1 MMDESKVGLT
11 SKQKAGNFIGSFGLI
26 IILLVIFG
34 LFSFLIP
41 GVYFTWVNLR
51 DMIRFSSFVGIGA
64 IGMTFCIMTGNFD
77 ISVGSMLALAG
88 VLGASL
94 APRISGVGGVIV
106 TIIVGLFLGFI
117 NGVFVTK
124 LKIPAFITTLG
135 MLFVFRAIAYIYT
148 NNTPQYI
155 QDRFWISIGNK
166 TFLGLPIPI
175 YIMAVC
181 YGIAYLLLKKSP
193 VGRYII
199 AVGTNSRAATLSGI
213 NVDNIKILVFTLIGL
228 FVGIAAVI
236 NASMLGAANPGM
248 MGDGW
253 EFQVITAV
261 VLGGTALSGGSGSLG
276 GTLLA
281 ALIIIFLKTGMSNAQ
296 VNSYWQQVATGL
308 VLIFAVSINK
318 LKFWLIGQT
327 Q

>member
-1 MMDESKVGLT
+1 MMDESKVELT

-34 LFSFLIP
+34 FFSFLIP
-41 GVYFTWVNLR
+41 GVYFKWANLL

-64 IGMTFCIMTGNFD
+64 IGMTFCIMTGSFD

-94 APRISGVGGVIV
+94 ALRISGVGGVIV
-106 TIIVGLFLGFI
+106 TIIVALFLGFI

-135 MLFVFRAIAYIYT
+135 MLFIFRAIAYIYT

-213 NVDNIKILVFTLIGL
+213 NVDNIKILVFTLVGL

-308 VLIFAVSINK
+308 VLIFAVSLNK

>member
-1 MMDESKVGLT
+1 MTKAKFELT
-11 SKQKAGNFIGSFGLI
+11 PKQRAGNFLGSFGLI
-26 IILLVIFG
+26 IILFIIFG
-34 LFSFLIP
+34 FFSLLIP
-41 GVYFTWVNLR
+41 NLYFTWPNLL
-51 DMIRFSSFVGIGA
+51 DMVRFSSYVGIGA
-64 IGMTFCIMTGNFD
+64 IGMTFCIMTGDFD

-88 VLGASL
+88 VLGASVAL
-94 APRISGVGGVIV
+94 KAGGIFGVLV
-106 TIIVGLFLGFI
+106 TMAASVLLGLI
-117 NGVFVTK
+117 NGLFVTK

-135 MLFVFRAIAYIYT
+135 TMFIFRAIAYIYT
-148 NNTPQYI
+148 NNNPQYI
-155 QDRFWISIGNK
+155 QDRFWIFLGNGN
-166 TFLGLPIPI
+166 FLGLPLPI
-175 YIMAVC
+175 YIMIFC
-181 YGIAYLLLKKSP
+181 YLIAYILLKKSP
-193 VGRYII
+193 IGRYILAI
-199 AVGTNSRAATLSGI
+199 GTNSRAAALSGI
-213 NVDNIKILVFTLIGL
+213 NVDNVKILVFLLVGL
-228 FVGIAAVI
+228 FVGVSAVL
-236 NASMLGAANPGM
+236 NSSMLGVANPGM

-308 VLIFAVSINK
+308 VLIIAVSLNK

>member
-106 TIIVGLFLGFI
+106 TIIVALFLGFI

-135 MLFVFRAIAYIYT
+135 MLFIFRAIAYIYT

-166 TFLGLPIPI
+166 TFLGLPVPI

>member
-1 MMDESKVGLT
+1 MMDESKVRLT

-41 GVYFTWVNLR
+41 GVYFTWANLR

-106 TIIVGLFLGFI
+106 TIIVALFLGFI

-135 MLFVFRAIAYIYT
+135 MLFIFRAIAYIYT

-166 TFLGLPIPI
+166 TFLGLPLPI

-199 AVGTNSRAATLSGI
+199 AVGTNSRAAALSGI

-276 GTLLA
+276 GSLLA

-308 VLIFAVSINK
+308 VLIFAVSVNK

>member
-41 GVYFTWVNLR
+41 RVYFTWANLR

-106 TIIVGLFLGFI
+106 TIIVALFLGFI

-135 MLFVFRAIAYIYT
+135 MLFIFRAIAYIYT

-166 TFLGLPIPI
+166 TFLGLPLPI

-199 AVGTNSRAATLSGI
+199 AVGTNSRAAALSGI

-276 GTLLA
+276 GSLLA

>member
-41 GVYFTWVNLR
+41 RVYFTWANLR

-276 GTLLA
+276 GSLLA

>member
-1 MMDESKVGLT
+1 MMDETKIGLT

-41 GVYFTWVNLR
+41 RVYFTWANLR

-106 TIIVGLFLGFI
+106 TIIVALFLGFI

-135 MLFVFRAIAYIYT
+135 MLFIFRAIAYIYT

-166 TFLGLPIPI
+166 TFLGLPLPI

-181 YGIAYLLLKKSP
+181 YGIAYLLLKKTP

-276 GTLLA
+276 GSLLA

>member
-166 TFLGLPIPI
+166 TFLGLPLPI

>member
-1 MMDESKVGLT
+1 
-11 SKQKAGNFIGSFGLI
+11 
-26 IILLVIFG
+26 
-34 LFSFLIP
+34 
-41 GVYFTWVNLR
+41 
-51 DMIRFSSFVGIGA
+51 
-64 IGMTFCIMTGNFD
+64 MTGNFD

-106 TIIVGLFLGFI
+106 TIIVALFLGFI

-135 MLFVFRAIAYIYT
+135 MLFIFRAIAYIYT

-166 TFLGLPIPI
+166 TFLGLPLPI

>member
-1 MMDESKVGLT
+1 
-11 SKQKAGNFIGSFGLI
+11 
-26 IILLVIFG
+26 
-34 LFSFLIP
+34 
-41 GVYFTWVNLR
+41 
-51 DMIRFSSFVGIGA
+51 MIRFSSFVGIGA

>member
-41 GVYFTWVNLR
+41 GVYFTWANLR

>member
-41 GVYFTWVNLR
+41 GVYFKWANLR

>member
-1 MMDESKVGLT
+1 MMDESKVELT

-41 GVYFTWVNLR
+41 EVYFKWANLR

-106 TIIVGLFLGFI
+106 TIIVALFLGFI

-135 MLFVFRAIAYIYT
+135 MLFIFRAIAYIYT

-253 EFQVITAV
+253 EFQVITVV

>member
-106 TIIVGLFLGFI
+106 TIIVALFLGFI

-135 MLFVFRAIAYIYT
+135 MLFIFRAIAYIYT

-166 TFLGLPIPI
+166 TFLGLPLPI

-276 GTLLA
+276 GSLLA

>member
-1 MMDESKVGLT
+1 MMDESKVELT

-41 GVYFTWVNLR
+41 GVYFTWANLR

-106 TIIVGLFLGFI
+106 TIVVALSLGFI

-135 MLFVFRAIAYIYT
+135 MLFIFRAIAYIYT

-166 TFLGLPIPI
+166 TFLGLPLPI

>member
-1 MMDESKVGLT
+1 MDESKVLLN

-34 LFSFLIP
+34 FFSILIP
-41 GVYFTWVNLR
+41 GVYFTWANLI
-51 DMIRFSSFVGIGA
+51 DTIRFASFVGIGA

-88 VLGASL
+88 VVGASL
-94 APRISGVGGVIV
+94 APRISGVGGVAV
-106 TIIVGLFLGFI
+106 TILVASLLGFI
-117 NGVFVTK
+117 NGIFVTK
-124 LKIPAFITTLG
+124 LRIPAFITTLG
-135 MLFVFRAIAYIYT
+135 MLFIYRAIAYIYT
-148 NNTPQYI
+148 NNNPQYI
-155 QDRFWISIGNK
+155 QDSFWIAIGNK
-166 TFLGLPIPI
+166 NFLGLPLPI
-175 YIMAVC
+175 YIMAAC
-181 YGIAYLLLKKSP
+181 YGVAYLLLRKSP

-199 AVGTNSRAATLSGI
+199 AVGTNSRAAALSGI
-213 NVDNIKILVFTLIGL
+213 NVDNVKIGVFTLIGL

-236 NASMLGAANPGM
+236 NASMLGAVNPGM

-261 VLGGTALSGGSGSLG
+261 VLGGTALAGGSGSLG
-276 GTLLA
+276 GTLIA

>member
-1 MMDESKVGLT
+1 MIDESKVELN

>member
-1 MMDESKVGLT
+1 MDEHKIGLT
-11 SKQKAGNFIGSFGLI
+11 GKQKAGNFLSSFGLI
-26 IILLVIFG
+26 VILLLIFG
-34 LFSFLIP
+34 FFSAIIP
-41 GVYFTWVNLR
+41 RIYPTWPNII
-51 DMIRFSSFVGIGA
+51 DMIKFSSFVGIGA

-88 VLGASL
+88 VLGASV
-94 APRISGVGGVIV
+94 SVKVGGIVGVLV
-106 TIIVGLFLGFI
+106 TIAVAVLLGFI

-124 LKIPAFITTLG
+124 LRIPAFITTLG

-148 NNTPQYI
+148 DNTPQYI
-155 QDRFWISIGNK
+155 QDKFWI
-166 TFLGLPIPI
+166 FLGNGKFLGIPIPI

-181 YGIAYLLLKKSP
+181 YGIAFLLLRKAP
-193 VGRYII
+193 IGRYIL
-199 AVGTNSRAATLSGI
+199 AVGTNSKAAALSGI
-213 NVDNIKILVFTLIGL
+213 NVDNVKILVFTLIGL

-276 GTLLA
+276 GTLIA
-281 ALIIIFLKTGMSNAQ
+281 ALVIIFLKSGMSNAQ

-318 LKFWLIGQT
+318 LKFWLIGQA

>member
-117 NGVFVTK
+117 KTLPVTASISPK
-124 LKIPAFITTLG
+124 LLWTPFPSILPAL
-135 MLFVFRAIAYIYT
+135 R
-148 NNTPQYI
+148 
-155 QDRFWISIGNK
+155 K
-166 TFLGLPIPI
+166 
-175 YIMAVC
+175 
-181 YGIAYLLLKKSP
+181 
-193 VGRYII
+193 
-199 AVGTNSRAATLSGI
+199 
-213 NVDNIKILVFTLIGL
+213 
-228 FVGIAAVI
+228 
-236 NASMLGAANPGM
+236 
-248 MGDGW
+248 
-253 EFQVITAV
+253 
-261 VLGGTALSGGSGSLG
+261 
-276 GTLLA
+276 
-281 ALIIIFLKTGMSNAQ
+281 
-296 VNSYWQQVATGL
+296 
-308 VLIFAVSINK
+308 
-318 LKFWLIGQT
+318 
-327 Q
+327 

>member
-41 GVYFTWVNLR
+41 GVYFKWANLR

-94 APRISGVGGVIV
+94 ASRISGVGGVIV
-106 TIIVGLFLGFI
+106 TIIVALFLGFI

-135 MLFVFRAIAYIYT
+135 MLFIFRAIAYIYT
-148 NNTPQYI
+148 NNNPQYI

-181 YGIAYLLLKKSP
+181 YGIAYLLLRKSP
-193 VGRYII
+193 VGRYIL

-213 NVDNIKILVFTLIGL
+213 NVDNIKILVFTLVGL

>member
-1 MMDESKVGLT
+1 MDESKVLLN

-34 LFSFLIP
+34 FFSLLIP
-41 GVYFTWVNLR
+41 KVYFTWPNLL

-94 APRISGVGGVIV
+94 VPRISGVGGVAV
-106 TIIVGLFLGFI
+106 TIIAASLLGLI
-117 NGVFVTK
+117 NGIFVTK

-135 MLFVFRAIAYIYT
+135 MLFIYRAIAYIYT
-148 NNTPQYI
+148 NNNPQYI

-166 TFLGLPIPI
+166 NFLGLPLPI
-175 YIMAVC
+175 YIMAAC
-181 YGIAYLLLKKSP
+181 YGIAYLLLRKSP

-199 AVGTNSRAATLSGI
+199 AVGTNNRAAALSGI
-213 NVDNIKILVFTLIGL
+213 KVDNVKIWVFTLVGL

-261 VLGGTALSGGSGSLG
+261 VLGGTALAGGSGSLG
-276 GTLLA
+276 GTLIA

>member
-41 GVYFTWVNLR
+41 RVYFTWANLR

-106 TIIVGLFLGFI
+106 TIIVALFLGFI

-135 MLFVFRAIAYIYT
+135 MLFIFRAIAYIYT

-166 TFLGLPIPI
+166 TFLGLPLPI

-181 YGIAYLLLKKSP
+181 YGIAYLLLKKTP

-276 GTLLA
+276 GSLLA

>member
-41 GVYFTWVNLR
+41 EAYFTWANLR

-106 TIIVGLFLGFI
+106 TIIVALFLGFI

-135 MLFVFRAIAYIYT
+135 MLFIFRAIAYIYT

-166 TFLGLPIPI
+166 TFLGLPLPI

-276 GTLLA
+276 GSLLA

-296 VNSYWQQVATGL
+296 VNSYWQQIATGL

>member
-106 TIIVGLFLGFI
+106 TIIVALFLGFI

-135 MLFVFRAIAYIYT
+135 MLFIFRAIAYIYT

-155 QDRFWISIGNK
+155 QDRFWIFIGNK
-166 TFLGLPIPI
+166 TFLGLPVPI

>member
-41 GVYFTWVNLR
+41 GVYFKWANLR

-94 APRISGVGGVIV
+94 ASRISGVGGVIV
-106 TIIVGLFLGFI
+106 TIIVALFLGFI

-135 MLFVFRAIAYIYT
+135 MLFIFRAIAYIYT
-148 NNTPQYI
+148 NNNPQYI

-181 YGIAYLLLKKSP
+181 YGIAYLLLRKSP
-193 VGRYII
+193 VGRYIL

>member
-41 GVYFTWVNLR
+41 GAYFTWANLR

-94 APRISGVGGVIV
+94 APRISGVGGVII
-106 TIIVGLFLGFI
+106 TIIVALFLGFI

-135 MLFVFRAIAYIYT
+135 MLFIFRAIAYIYT
-148 NNTPQYI
+148 NNNPQYI

-181 YGIAYLLLKKSP
+181 YGIAYLLLRKSP
-193 VGRYII
+193 VGRYIL

-213 NVDNIKILVFTLIGL
+213 NVDNIKILVFTLVGL

>member
-41 GVYFTWVNLR
+41 RVYFTWANLR

>member
-94 APRISGVGGVIV
+94 ASRISGVGGVIV
-106 TIIVGLFLGFI
+106 TIIVALFLGFI

-135 MLFVFRAIAYIYT
+135 MLFIFRAIAYIYT

-166 TFLGLPIPI
+166 TFLGLPLPI

-199 AVGTNSRAATLSGI
+199 AVGTNSRAAALSGI

-276 GTLLA
+276 GSLLA

-296 VNSYWQQVATGL
+296 VNSYWQQVTTGL